1 MDQDPS
7 RAGQQQQQQQ
17 QQQQHAAG
25 TYDISVGGHY
35 GMLPVPARSSLEKVW
50 SCAKTFIWVKG

>member
-17 QQQQHAAG
+17 HAAA

-35 GMLPVPARSSLEKVW
+35 GMLPLLARSSLGKT
-50 SCAKTFIWVKG
+50 SRCADIRTI